1 MSRILLNKDGTMDT
15 VTLILQTKAFET
27 LNTIRGAKELTYKEN
42 YNAANETS
50 FTIDKFIDGNK
61 NLSWDIVT
69 NFKVLYIPELK
80 ERFEICV
87 SKTEENSIIKDVT
100 GTSLCEAE
108 LSNTNLYNI
117 YLHNTIGNSYML
129 FPIFYDFGSNFSF
142 NFKYISYI
150 SSSEIS
156 LSSFFL

>member
-69 NFKVLYIPELK
+69 NFKVLYIQNRRNDLK
-80 ERFEICV
+80 YV
-87 SKTEENSIIKDVT
+87 
-100 GTSLCEAE
+100 
-108 LSNTNLYNI
+108 
-117 YLHNTIGNSYML
+117 YLKQKKIL
-129 FPIFYDFGSNFSF
+129 
-142 NFKYISYI
+142 
-150 SSSEIS
+150 
-156 LSSFFL
+156 L